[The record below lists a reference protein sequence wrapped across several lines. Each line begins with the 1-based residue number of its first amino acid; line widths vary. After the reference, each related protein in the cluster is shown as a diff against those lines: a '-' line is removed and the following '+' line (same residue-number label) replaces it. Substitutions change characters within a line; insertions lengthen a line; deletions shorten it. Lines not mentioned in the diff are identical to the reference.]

1 MSEREVNMEDADE
14 RSERALRAYSGLIRA
29 ADSVTGLLE
38 MQLESMRLTLSQG
51 RVLGALAKF
60 GPMSHLS
67 LARKILRSKSAVAL
81 VMKELERR
89 RLVSSRTDKRD
100 RRKQTARVT
109 LAGNKLA
116 AELVPVHT
124 RLIRAR
130 MATLGGREQETLAR
144 LCEKLIAGDST
155 RFAEEFVQAEA
166 GEYGR

>member
-1 MSEREVNMEDADE
+1 MDGADE

-81 VMKELERR
+81 VVKELGRR

-144 LCEKLIAGDST
+144 LCEKLIAGDSM

-166 GEYGR
+166 GE

>member
-1 MSEREVNMEDADE
+1 MENGNE
-14 RSERALRAYSGLIRA
+14 RSERALRAYLGLIRA

-38 MQLESMRLTLSQG
+38 MQLEPMGLTLSQG
-51 RVLGALAKF
+51 RVLEALTKF

-67 LARKILRSKSAVAL
+67 LARKILRSKSAAAL
-81 VMKELERR
+81 VVKELERR
-89 RLVSSRTDKRD
+89 RLVKSRTDKRD

-130 MATLGGREQETLAR
+130 MAALGGREQETLAR
-144 LCEKLIAGDST
+144 LCEKLIAGDSAK
-155 RFAEEFVQAEA
+155 FAEEFVQAGA
-166 GEYGR
+166 GN

>member
-1 MSEREVNMEDADE
+1 MENGNE

-38 MQLESMRLTLSQG
+38 MQLDPMGLTLSQG
-51 RVLGALAKF
+51 RVLEALMKF

-81 VMKELERR
+81 VVKELERR
-89 RLVSSRTDKRD
+89 RLVKSRTDKRD
-100 RRKQTARVT
+100 RRKQTVRVT

-124 RLIRAR
+124 RLIRAQ

-144 LCEKLIAGDST
+144 LCEKLIAGDSAK
-155 RFAEEFVQAEA
+155 FAEEFVGSTAETLP
-166 GEYGR
+166 

>member
-1 MSEREVNMEDADE
+1 MDGTNERN
-14 RSERALRAYSGLIRA
+14 ERALRAYTGLIRA

-38 MQLESMRLTLSQG
+38 MQLAPMRLTLSQG
-51 RVLGALAKF
+51 RVLEALAKF

-67 LARKILRSKSAVAL
+67 LARRILRSKSAVAL
-81 VMKELERR
+81 MLKELERR

-124 RLIRAR
+124 KLIRAQ
-130 MATLGGREQETLAR
+130 MAALGRREQETLAR
-144 LCEKLIAGDST
+144 LCEKLIAGDSR
-155 RFAEEFVQAEA
+155 RFAEEFVRSEA
-166 GEYGR
+166 